1 MNTGISWR
9 STRRRENPA
18 SSTLVLSRM
27 FPLKTLVIAAV
38 LAAVL
43 VNIMPDEQAM
53 ETGRSTVRAE
63 GSQLVVPVQ
72 APVPDRAV

>member
-1 MNTGISWR
+1 
-9 STRRRENPA
+9 
-18 SSTLVLSRM
+18 M

-43 VNIMPDEQAM
+43 LNLMPDEPAM
-53 ETGRSTVRAE
+53 AGGSTVRVE
-63 GSQLVVPVQ
+63 SVQLVVPAQ

>member
-1 MNTGISWR
+1 
-9 STRRRENPA
+9 
-18 SSTLVLSRM
+18 M

-53 ETGRSTVRAE
+53 EAGRSTVRAE
-63 GSQLVVPVQ
+63 GIQRVVPVR
-72 APVPDRAV
+72 VPASALAV